1 MYSLGRCL
9 HLLLSCMTSISSIG
23 TRHRQ
28 SRKDDHV
35 ACSIGKNMDSNTAD
49 DHCCQQ
55 NYKLQYDLQVATSH
69 GETVWDFQS

>member
-1 MYSLGRCL
+1 MAFWTLGLDLGVSSLGPWPCI
-9 HLLLSCMTSISSIG
+9 HW
-23 TRHRQ
+23 
-28 SRKDDHV
+28 V
-35 ACSIGKNMDSNTAD
+35 VVCSIGKNMDSNTAD